1 MSYGIKTFGDDGYIN
16 LHSDY
21 SSLVYVGEFTKTT
34 NPVRPVYE
42 GDYANAI
49 LDYNKVNNYDQGWL
63 VQYEFEFDTDNLIP
77 FYRPNYN
84 GQEIGI
90 IDVVNE
96 GDVWVVN
103 VLFKG
108 DAGNFPRIFA
118 FAPLTDIPTVTLSD
132 SGIAVYDEDSQ
143 LVFTDSQPP
152 LRIDDVLTVQHPTS
166 IKTGARGSCGRNG
179 TNCHIDFTSDQT
191 TTHTGTVNNTNSKIY
206 HVVPSAYG
214 GLAFLNEGTFERSC
228 GFLGWGD
235 RKYAWGYRSWSS
247 FRGTLTHPYGTANH
261 NTGWLGD
268 FSGALYQ
275 QVSGSC
281 GYGGF
286 LGALIGIVAVVFTGG
301 IGLALIGGALAGFVV
316 GELTSPTSPSLKAYE
331 NDEIFDQNSSYELL
345 VTDAAYYNIDAANG
359 IDDSIN
365 YEDLTYY
372 YDTSPK
378 TYWQN
383 TSVEFENGTGIATTI
398 QVYWNGALVS
408 EGTTIG
414 EFSTSFTTGNGDT
427 YIRGALEDTDVT
439 TTYNNLIGNF
449 LSFEDKYKI
458 ARVAYGQEPSGDASD
473 DDDDDDSDS
482 NVPSD
487 IPELY
492 AGVDGYKAGSFSG
505 TSTWITY
512 WSGSAA
518 SASGANTN
526 NFIMYNGQ
534 FMFFDFN
541 NATTGTSTTSVTAND
556 GRTYYRGASHPEDGN
571 PYTGFNNGYSYTF
584 FGVGRE

>member
-1 MSYGIKTFGDDGYIN
+1 MSYGIKTFDDDGYVN

-21 SSLVYVGEFTKTT
+21 SSLVYVGEFTKIT

-42 GDYANAI
+42 GEFSIAI

-77 FYRPNYN
+77 FYRPNFD

-90 IDVVNE
+90 VDVVNE
-96 GDVWVVN
+96 GNTWIIN
-103 VLFKG
+103 ALFKG
-108 DAGNFPRIFA
+108 DAGNFPRFFA

-132 SGIAVYDEDSQ
+132 NGLAVYDEDSQ

-152 LRIDDVLTVQHPTS
+152 LRIDDVLTVQHPTN
-166 IKTGARGSCGRNG
+166 IRTAYRGTCGRDG
-179 TNCHIDFTSDQT
+179 TNCHVNFTSDQT

-214 GLAFLNEGTFERSC
+214 GLAFDNDGTFERSC
-228 GFLGWGD
+228 GLFGWGD
-235 RKYAWGYRSWSS
+235 RKYAWAYRSWSS
-247 FRGTLTHPYGTANH
+247 FRGTMVHPYGTAEH
-261 NTGWLGD
+261 ITGWLGD

-275 QVSGSC
+275 QKSGSC

-286 LGALIGIVAVVFTGG
+286 LGALIGIAAVVFTGG
-301 IGLALIGGALAGFVV
+301 IGLALVGGALAGFVV
-316 GELTSPTSPSLKAYE
+316 GELTSPTAPGLKAYE
-331 NDEIFDQNSSYELL
+331 NDEVFDQNSSYELL
-345 VTDAAYYNIDAANG
+345 VTDATYYDIAAANG

-365 YEDLTYY
+365 YADLTYY
-372 YDTSPK
+372 YNTNPK
-378 TYWQN
+378 TYWMN
-383 TSVEFENGTGIATTI
+383 SSVEFEGGTNIATTI
-398 QVYWNGALVS
+398 EIYWNGALVNA
-408 EGTTIG
+408 GATVG
-414 EFSTSFTTGNGDT
+414 EFSTSFTAGNGDT

-439 TTYNNLIGNF
+439 TTYNEIIGNF
-449 LSFEDKYKI
+449 LTFADKYKI

-492 AGVDGYKAGSFSG
+492 AGVSAYKAGTFSG
-505 TSTWITY
+505 ASFWMSFY
-512 WSGSAA
+512 SSADPDG
-518 SASGANTN
+518 GALV
-526 NFIMYNGQ
+526 IYNGQ
-534 FMFFDFN
+534 FMFIDFSN
-541 NATTGTSTTSVTAND
+541 FSNKNTTTVTGSD

-571 PYTGFNNGYSYTF
+571 PYTVNGFNYLYYGI
-584 FGVGRE
+584 GRE

>member
-1 MSYGIKTFGDDGYIN
+1 MSYGIKTFDDDGYIN

-152 LRIDDVLTVQHPTS
+152 LRIDDVLTVQHPAS
-166 IKTGARGSCGRNG
+166 IKTGARGSCGRDG
-179 TNCHIDFTSDQT
+179 TNCHVDFTSDQT

-214 GLAFLNEGTFERSC
+214 GLAFDNNGTFERSC
-228 GFLGWGD
+228 GLFGWGD

-378 TYWQN
+378 TYWKN
-383 TSVEFENGTGIATTI
+383 SSVEFENGTGIATTI
-398 QVYWNGALVS
+398 EVYWNGALVS
-408 EGTTIG
+408 EGTTVG

-427 YIRGALEDTDVT
+427 YIRGALEDTDVV

-449 LSFEDKYKI
+449 LTFEDKYKI

-492 AGVDGYKAGSFSG
+492 AGVAAYKNGTYAGASFWISFYSSGDPDG
-505 TSTWITY
+505 
-512 WSGSAA
+512 
-518 SASGANTN
+518 GALVL
-526 NFIMYNGQ
+526 YNGT
-534 FMFFDFN
+534 FMFIDFN
-541 NATTGTSTTSVTAND
+541 NFSNKDTTSVTGSD

-571 PYTGFNNGYSYTF
+571 PYTSGVLSYRYY
-584 FGVGRE
+584 GVGRE

>member
-49 LDYNKVNNYDQGWL
+49 VDYNKVNNYDQGWL

-152 LRIDDVLTVQHPTS
+152 LRIDDVLTVQHPAS
-166 IKTGARGSCGRNG
+166 IKTGARGSCGRDG

-214 GLAFLNEGTFERSC
+214 GLAFDNEGTFERSC
-228 GFLGWGD
+228 GLFGWGD
-235 RKYAWGYRSWSS
+235 RKYAWAYRSWSS

-268 FSGALYQ
+268 FSGAMYQ
-275 QVSGSC
+275 QKSGSC

-345 VTDAAYYNIDAANG
+345 VTDAAYYNIDAATG
-359 IDDSIN
+359 IDNSIN

-378 TYWQN
+378 TYWKN
-383 TSVEFENGTGIATTI
+383 SSIEFENGTDIATTI
-398 QVYWNGALVS
+398 EVYWNGALVS

-427 YIRGALEDTDVT
+427 YIRGALEDTNT
-439 TTYNNLIGNF
+439 TPTYNNLIGTF
-449 LSFEDKYKI
+449 LTFEDKYKI
-458 ARVAYGQEPSGDASD
+458 ARVAYGQEPSGGAS

-492 AGVDGYKAGSFSG
+492 AGVDGYKAGSFSN
-505 TSTWITY
+505 TNAWITY
-512 WSGSAA
+512 WSGSA
-518 SASGANTN
+518 SSTSGVNTN
-526 NFIMYNGQ
+526 NFIIYNGQ
-534 FMFFDFN
+534 FVFFDFN
-541 NATTGTSTTSVTAND
+541 NATTGTSTTSVTGND

-571 PYTGFNNGYSYTF
+571 PFTGFNNGYSYTF

>member
-152 LRIDDVLTVQHPTS
+152 LRIDDVLTVQHPAS
-166 IKTGARGSCGRNG
+166 IKTGARGSCGRDG

-214 GLAFLNEGTFERSC
+214 GLAFDNEGTFERSC
-228 GFLGWGD
+228 GLFGWGD
-235 RKYAWGYRSWSS
+235 RKYAWAYRSWSS

-268 FSGALYQ
+268 FSGAMYQ
-275 QVSGSC
+275 QKSGSC

-378 TYWQN
+378 TYWKN
-383 TSVEFENGTGIATTI
+383 SSVEFENGTGIATTI
-398 QVYWNGALVS
+398 EVYWNGALVS

-427 YIRGALEDTDVT
+427 YIRGALEDTDVV

-449 LSFEDKYKI
+449 LTFEDKYKI

-473 DDDDDDSDS
+473 DDDDDSDS

-492 AGVDGYKAGSFSG
+492 AGVAGWKSTSFSSSSFWG
-505 TSTWITY
+505 VYTSST
-512 WSGSAA
+512 
-518 SASGANTN
+518 NTTGN
-526 NFIMYNGQ
+526 AFVLYNGQ
-534 FMFFDFN
+534 FTFLDFN
-541 NATTGTSTTSVTAND
+541 NFSNSDTTSVTGSD

-571 PYTGFNNGYSYTF
+571 PYTLNGYDYLF
-584 FGVGRE
+584 YGVGRE

>member
-49 LDYNKVNNYDQGWL
+49 VDYNKVNNYDQGWL

-77 FYRPNYN
+77 FYRPNYD
-84 GQEIGI
+84 GQEVGI

-152 LRIDDVLTVQHPTS
+152 LRIDDVLTVQHPAS
-166 IKTGARGSCGRNG
+166 IKTGARGSCGRDG
-179 TNCHIDFTSDQT
+179 TNCHVDFTSDQT

-214 GLAFLNEGTFERSC
+214 GLAFDNEGTFERSC
-228 GFLGWGD
+228 GLFGWGD
-235 RKYAWGYRSWSS
+235 RKYAWAYRSWSS

-268 FSGALYQ
+268 FSGAMYQ
-275 QVSGSC
+275 QKSGSC

-345 VTDAAYYNIDAANG
+345 VTDAAYYNIDAATG
-359 IDDSIN
+359 IDNSIN

-378 TYWQN
+378 TYWKN
-383 TSVEFENGTGIATTI
+383 SSIEFEDGTDITTTI
-398 QVYWNGALVS
+398 EVYWNGALVS
-408 EGTTIG
+408 QGTTIG

-427 YIRGALEDTDVT
+427 YIRGALEDTDT
-439 TTYNNLIGNF
+439 TPTYNTLIGNF
-449 LSFEDKYKI
+449 LTFEDKYKI
-458 ARVAYGQEPSGDASD
+458 ARVAYGQEPSGDAS

-492 AGVDGYKAGSFSG
+492 AGVDGYKAGSFSN
-505 TSTWITY
+505 TTTWITY
-512 WSGSAA
+512 WSGSA
-518 SASGANTN
+518 SSTSGVNTN
-526 NFIMYNGQ
+526 NFIIYNGQ
-534 FMFFDFN
+534 FVFFDFN
-541 NATTGTSTTSVTAND
+541 NATTGTSTTSVTGND

-571 PYTGFNNGYSYTF
+571 PFTGFNNGYSYTF

>member
-1 MSYGIKTFGDDGYIN
+1 MSYGIKTFDDDGYVN

-21 SSLVYVGEFTKTT
+21 SSLVYVGEFTKIT

-42 GDYANAI
+42 GEFSIAI

-77 FYRPNYN
+77 FYRPNFD

-90 IDVVNE
+90 VDVVNE
-96 GDVWVVN
+96 GNTWIIN
-103 VLFKG
+103 ALFKG
-108 DAGNFPRIFA
+108 DAGNFPRFFA

-132 SGIAVYDEDSQ
+132 NGLAVYDEDEQ

-152 LRIDDVLTVQHPTS
+152 LRIDDVLTVQHPTNIRTAS
-166 IKTGARGSCGRNG
+166 RGTCGRDG
-179 TNCHIDFTSDQT
+179 TNCHVNFTSDQT

-214 GLAFLNEGTFERSC
+214 GLAFDNDGTFERSC
-228 GFLGWGD
+228 GLFGWGD
-235 RKYAWGYRSWSS
+235 RKYAWAYRSWSS
-247 FRGTLTHPYGTANH
+247 FRGTMVHPYGTAEH
-261 NTGWLGD
+261 TTGWLGD

-275 QVSGSC
+275 QKSGSC

-286 LGALIGIVAVVFTGG
+286 LGALIGIAAVVFTGG
-301 IGLALIGGALAGFVV
+301 IGLALVGGALAGFVV
-316 GELTSPTSPSLKAYE
+316 GELTSPTAPGLKAYE
-331 NDEIFDQNSSYELL
+331 NDEVFDQNSSYELL
-345 VTDAAYYNIDAANG
+345 VTDATYYDIDAANG
-359 IDDSIN
+359 IDNSIN
-365 YEDLTYY
+365 YADLTYY
-372 YDTSPK
+372 YNTNPK
-378 TYWQN
+378 TYWKN
-383 TSVEFENGTGIATTI
+383 SSVEFVSGTNIATTI
-398 QVYWNGALVS
+398 EIYWNGALVND
-408 EGTTIG
+408 GTTVG
-414 EFSTSFTTGNGDT
+414 EFSTSFTAGNGDT

-439 TTYNNLIGNF
+439 TTYNSLIGNF
-449 LSFEDKYKI
+449 LTFADKYKI
-458 ARVAYGQEPSGDASD
+458 ARVAYGQEPSGGAS

-492 AGVDGYKAGSFSG
+492 AGVDGYKAGSFSN
-505 TSTWITY
+505 TTAWITY
-512 WSGSAA
+512 WSGSA
-518 SASGANTN
+518 SSTSGTNTN
-526 NFIMYNGQ
+526 NFIIYNGQ
-534 FMFFDFN
+534 FVFFDFN

>member
-77 FYRPNYN
+77 FYRPNYD

-152 LRIDDVLTVQHPTS
+152 LRIDDVLTVQHPAS
-166 IKTGARGSCGRNG
+166 IKTGARGSCGRDG
-179 TNCHIDFTSDQT
+179 TNCHVDFTSDQT

-214 GLAFLNEGTFERSC
+214 GLAFDNEGTFERSC
-228 GFLGWGD
+228 GLFGWGD
-235 RKYAWGYRSWSS
+235 RKYAWAYRSWSS

-261 NTGWLGD
+261 N
-268 FSGALYQ
+268 
-275 QVSGSC
+275 
-281 GYGGF
+281 
-286 LGALIGIVAVVFTGG
+286 
-301 IGLALIGGALAGFVV
+301 
-316 GELTSPTSPSLKAYE
+316 
-331 NDEIFDQNSSYELL
+331 
-345 VTDAAYYNIDAANG
+345 
-359 IDDSIN
+359 
-365 YEDLTYY
+365 
-372 YDTSPK
+372 
-378 TYWQN
+378 
-383 TSVEFENGTGIATTI
+383 
-398 QVYWNGALVS
+398 
-408 EGTTIG
+408 
-414 EFSTSFTTGNGDT
+414 
-427 YIRGALEDTDVT
+427 
-439 TTYNNLIGNF
+439 
-449 LSFEDKYKI
+449 
-458 ARVAYGQEPSGDASD
+458 
-473 DDDDDDSDS
+473 
-482 NVPSD
+482 
-487 IPELY
+487 
-492 AGVDGYKAGSFSG
+492 
-505 TSTWITY
+505 
-512 WSGSAA
+512 
-518 SASGANTN
+518 
-526 NFIMYNGQ
+526 
-534 FMFFDFN
+534 
-541 NATTGTSTTSVTAND
+541 
-556 GRTYYRGASHPEDGN
+556 
-571 PYTGFNNGYSYTF
+571 
-584 FGVGRE
+584 

>member
-77 FYRPNYN
+77 FYRPNYD

-152 LRIDDVLTVQHPTS
+152 LRIDDVLTVQHPAS
-166 IKTGARGSCGRNG
+166 IKTGARGSCGRDG
-179 TNCHIDFTSDQT
+179 TNCHVDFTSDQT

-214 GLAFLNEGTFERSC
+214 GLAFDNEGTFERSC
-228 GFLGWGD
+228 GLFGWGD
-235 RKYAWGYRSWSS
+235 RKYAWAYRSWSS

-345 VTDAAYYNIDAANG
+345 VTDAAYYNIDAATG
-359 IDDSIN
+359 IDNSIN

-378 TYWQN
+378 TYWKN
-383 TSVEFENGTGIATTI
+383 SSIEFEDGTDIATTI
-398 QVYWNGALVS
+398 EVYWNGALVS

-427 YIRGALEDTDVT
+427 YIRGALEDTDT
-439 TTYNNLIGNF
+439 TPTYNTLIGNF
-449 LSFEDKYKI
+449 LTFEDRYKI

-473 DDDDDDSDS
+473 DDDVDDSDS

-492 AGVDGYKAGSFSG
+492 AGVSAYKTGTFSG
-505 TSTWITY
+505 ASFWMSFY
-512 WSGSAA
+512 SSADPDG
-518 SASGANTN
+518 GALV
-526 NFIMYNGQ
+526 IYNGQ
-534 FMFFDFN
+534 FMFIDFSN
-541 NATTGTSTTSVTAND
+541 FSNKNTTTVTGSD

-571 PYTGFNNGYSYTF
+571 PYTVNGFNYLYYGI
-584 FGVGRE
+584 GRE

>member
-49 LDYNKVNNYDQGWL
+49 VDYNKVNNYDQGWL

-77 FYRPNYN
+77 FYRPNYD
-84 GQEIGI
+84 GQELGI

-118 FAPLTDIPTVTLSD
+118 FAPLTDIPSVTLSD

-152 LRIDDVLTVQHPTS
+152 LRIDDVLTVQHPAS
-166 IKTGARGSCGRNG
+166 IKTGARGSCGRDG
-179 TNCHIDFTSDQT
+179 TNCHVDFTSDQT

-214 GLAFLNEGTFERSC
+214 GLAFDNEGTFERSC
-228 GFLGWGD
+228 GLFGWGD
-235 RKYAWGYRSWSS
+235 RKYAWAYRSWSS

-345 VTDAAYYNIDAANG
+345 VTDAAYYNIDAATG
-359 IDDSIN
+359 IDNSIN

-378 TYWQN
+378 TYWKN
-383 TSVEFENGTGIATTI
+383 SSIEFEDGTDIATTI
-398 QVYWNGALVS
+398 EVYWNGALVS

-427 YIRGALEDTDVT
+427 YIRGALEDTDT
-439 TTYNNLIGNF
+439 TPTYNTLIGNF
-449 LSFEDKYKI
+449 LTFEDRYKI

-473 DDDDDDSDS
+473 DDDDDSDS

-492 AGVDGYKAGSFSG
+492 AGVSAYKTGTFSG
-505 TSTWITY
+505 ASFWMSFY
-512 WSGSAA
+512 SSADPDG
-518 SASGANTN
+518 GALV
-526 NFIMYNGQ
+526 IYNGQ
-534 FMFFDFN
+534 FMFIDFSN
-541 NATTGTSTTSVTAND
+541 FSNKNTTTVTGSD

-571 PYTGFNNGYSYTF
+571 PYTVNGFNYLYYGI
-584 FGVGRE
+584 GRE

>member
-49 LDYNKVNNYDQGWL
+49 LDYDKVNKYDQGWL

-84 GQEIGI
+84 GQELGI

-152 LRIDDVLTVQHPTS
+152 LRIDDVLTVQHPAS
-166 IKTGARGSCGRNG
+166 IKTGARGSCGRDG

-345 VTDAAYYNIDAANG
+345 VTDATYYNIDAATG
-359 IDDSIN
+359 IDNSIN

-378 TYWQN
+378 TYWKN
-383 TSVEFENGTGIATTI
+383 SSIEFENGTDIATTI
-398 QVYWNGALVS
+398 EVYWNGALVS

-427 YIRGALEDTDVT
+427 YIRGALEDTAT
-439 TTYNNLIGNF
+439 TPTYNALIGTF
-449 LSFEDKYKI
+449 ITFEDKYKI
-458 ARVAYGQEPSGDASD
+458 ARVAYGQEPTGDAS

-492 AGVDGYKAGSFSG
+492 AGVAAWKSISYSSSSFWGVFTSSTNTAGNAFVL
-505 TSTWITY
+505 
-512 WSGSAA
+512 
-518 SASGANTN
+518 
-526 NFIMYNGQ
+526 YNGQ
-534 FMFFDFN
+534 FTFLDFN
-541 NATTGTSTTSVTAND
+541 NFSNSDTTSVTGSD

-571 PYTGFNNGYSYTF
+571 PYTTNGIDYLFY
-584 FGVGRE
+584 GVGRE

>member
-1 MSYGIKTFGDDGYIN
+1 MSYGIKTFDDEGYVN

-21 SSLVYVGEFTKTT
+21 SSLVYVGEFTKIT

-42 GDYANAI
+42 GDYSIAI
-49 LDYNKVNNYDQGWL
+49 LDYNKNNKYDQGWL
-63 VQYEFEFDTDNLIP
+63 VQYEFDFDTDNLVP
-77 FYRPNYN
+77 FYRPDYN

-90 IDVVNE
+90 VDVVNE
-96 GDVWVVN
+96 GNKWIIN
-103 VLFKG
+103 ALFKG
-108 DAGNFPRIFA
+108 DAGNFPRFFA

-166 IKTGARGSCGRNG
+166 IRTGARGTCGRNG
-179 TNCHIDFTSDQT
+179 TNCHINFTSDQS

-214 GLAFLNEGTFERSC
+214 GLAFSNEGTFERSC

-247 FRGTLTHPYGTANH
+247 FRGTLTHPYGTADH

-275 QVSGSC
+275 QVNGSC

-301 IGLALIGGALAGFVV
+301 IGLALVGGALAGFVV
-316 GELTSPTSPSLKAYE
+316 GELTSPTAPGLKAYE

-345 VTDAAYYNIDAANG
+345 VTDAAYYNIDSATG
-359 IDDSIN
+359 LLDSISLS
-365 YEDLTYY
+365 DLTYY
-372 YDTSPK
+372 YDTNPK
-378 TYWQN
+378 TYWMN
-383 TSVEFENGTGIATTI
+383 TSVEFESGTNIATTI
-398 QVYWNGALVS
+398 NVYWNGALVN
-408 EGTTIG
+408 EGTTVG
-414 EFSTSFTTGNGDT
+414 EFSTSFTAANGDT
-427 YIRGALEDTDVT
+427 YIRGALEDSEAVT
-439 TTYNNLIGNF
+439 VYNNLVGNF
-449 LSFEDKYKI
+449 ISFQDKYKI

-473 DDDDDDSDS
+473 DDDDDSDS

-492 AGVDGYKAGSFSG
+492 AGVAGWKSTSFSSSSFWGVFTSATNTAG
-505 TSTWITY
+505 TAFVI
-512 WSGSAA
+512 
-518 SASGANTN
+518 
-526 NFIMYNGQ
+526 YNGQ
-534 FMFFDFN
+534 FTFLDFN
-541 NATTGTSTTSVTAND
+541 NFSTGDTTSVTGSD

-571 PYTGFNNGYSYTF
+571 PYTANGYNYLF
-584 FGVGRE
+584 YGVGRE

>member
-1 MSYGIKTFGDDGYIN
+1 MSYGIKTFDDEGYIN

-21 SSLVYVGEFTKTT
+21 SSLVYVGEFTKIT

-42 GDYANAI
+42 GEFSIAI

-63 VQYEFEFDTDNLIP
+63 VQYEFDFDTDNLIP
-77 FYRPNYN
+77 FYRPNYD

-90 IDVVNE
+90 VDVVNE
-96 GDVWVVN
+96 GDKWIIN
-103 VLFKG
+103 ALFTG
-108 DAGNFPRIFA
+108 DAGNFPRFFA

-132 SGIAVYDEDSQ
+132 NGLAVYDEDEQ

-152 LRIDDVLTVQHPTS
+152 LRIDDVLSVQHPTN
-166 IKTGARGSCGRNG
+166 IRTGARGSCGRDG
-179 TNCHIDFTSDQT
+179 TNCHVNFTSDQT
-191 TTHTGTVNNTNSKIY
+191 TTHTGTVNNTNSKLY

-214 GLAFLNEGTFERSC
+214 GLAFDNNGTFERSC
-228 GFLGWGD
+228 GLFGWGD
-235 RKYAWGYRSWSS
+235 RKYAWAYRSWSS
-247 FRGTLTHPYGTANH
+247 FRGTMTHPYGTANH

-275 QVSGSC
+275 QKSGSC

-286 LGALIGIVAVVFTGG
+286 LGALIGIAAVVFTGG
-301 IGLALIGGALAGFVV
+301 IGLALVGGALAGFVV
-316 GELTSPTSPSLKAYE
+316 GELTSPTAPGLKAYE

-345 VTDAAYYNIDAANG
+345 VTDATYYNINAANG

-365 YEDLTYY
+365 YADLTYY
-372 YDTSPK
+372 YNTNPK
-378 TYWQN
+378 TYWKN
-383 TSVEFENGTGIATTI
+383 SSIEFENGTGIATTI
-398 QVYWNGALVS
+398 EVYWNGALVS

-427 YIRGALEDTDVT
+427 YIRGALEDTDVV

-449 LSFEDKYKI
+449 LTFQDKYKI
-458 ARVAYGQEPSGDASD
+458 ARVAYGQEPSGDAS

-492 AGVDGYKAGSFSG
+492 AGVDGYKAGSFSN
-505 TSTWITY
+505 TTTWITY
-512 WSGSAA
+512 WSGSA
-518 SASGANTN
+518 SSTSGVNTN
-526 NFIMYNGQ
+526 NFIIYNGQ
-534 FMFFDFN
+534 FVFFDFN
-541 NATTGTSTTSVTAND
+541 NATTGTSTTSVTGND

>member
-49 LDYNKVNNYDQGWL
+49 LDYDKVNNYDQGWL

-77 FYRPNYN
+77 FYRPNYD
-84 GQEIGI
+84 GQEVGI

-143 LVFTDSQPP
+143 LVFTDSKPP
-152 LRIDDVLTVQHPTS
+152 LRIDDVLTVQHPAS
-166 IKTGARGSCGRNG
+166 IKTGARGSCGRAG

-214 GLAFLNEGTFERSC
+214 GLAFDNEGTFERSC

-235 RKYAWGYRSWSS
+235 RKYAWAYRSWSS

-268 FSGALYQ
+268 FSGAMYQ

-345 VTDAAYYNIDAANG
+345 VTDAAYYNIDAATG
-359 IDDSIN
+359 IDNSIN

-378 TYWQN
+378 TYWKN
-383 TSVEFENGTGIATTI
+383 SSIEFENGTDIATTI
-398 QVYWNGALVS
+398 EVYWNGALVS

-427 YIRGALEDTDVT
+427 YIRGALEDTDT
-439 TTYNNLIGNF
+439 TPTYNNLIGTF
-449 LSFEDKYKI
+449 LTFEDKYKI
-458 ARVAYGQEPSGDASD
+458 GRVAYGQEPSGDAS

-492 AGVDGYKAGSFSG
+492 AGVDGYKAGSFSN
-505 TSTWITY
+505 TTTWITY
-512 WSGSAA
+512 WSGSA
-518 SASGANTN
+518 SSTSGVNTN
-526 NFIMYNGQ
+526 NFIIYNGQ
-534 FMFFDFN
+534 FVFFDFN
-541 NATTGTSTTSVTAND
+541 NATTGTSTTSVTGND

-571 PYTGFNNGYSYTF
+571 PFTGFNNGYSYTF

>member
-77 FYRPNYN
+77 FYRPNYD

-152 LRIDDVLTVQHPTS
+152 LRIDDVLTVQHPAS
-166 IKTGARGSCGRNG
+166 IKTGARGSCGRDG

-214 GLAFLNEGTFERSC
+214 GLAFDNEGTFERSC
-228 GFLGWGD
+228 GLFGWGD
-235 RKYAWGYRSWSS
+235 RKYAWAYRSWSS

-268 FSGALYQ
+268 FSGAMYQ
-275 QVSGSC
+275 QKSGSC

-286 LGALIGIVAVVFTGG
+286 LGALIGIAAVVFTGG
-301 IGLALIGGALAGFVV
+301 IGLALIGGALTGFVV
-316 GELTSPTSPSLKAYE
+316 GSLTSPTSPSLKAYE

-378 TYWQN
+378 TYWKN
-383 TSVEFENGTGIATTI
+383 SSIEFEDGTDITTTI
-398 QVYWNGALVS
+398 EVYWNGALVS

-427 YIRGALEDTDVT
+427 YIRGALEDTDT
-439 TTYNNLIGNF
+439 TPTYNTLIGNF
-449 LSFEDKYKI
+449 LTFEDKYKI

-473 DDDDDDSDS
+473 DDDDDSDS

-492 AGVDGYKAGSFSG
+492 AGVSAYKAGTFSG
-505 TSTWITY
+505 ASFWMSFY
-512 WSGSAA
+512 SSADPDG
-518 SASGANTN
+518 GALV
-526 NFIMYNGQ
+526 IYNGQ
-534 FMFFDFN
+534 FLFIDFSN
-541 NATTGTSTTSVTAND
+541 FSNKDTTTVTGSD

-571 PYTGFNNGYSYTF
+571 PYTVNGFNYLYYGI
-584 FGVGRE
+584 GRE

>member
-21 SSLVYVGEFTKTT
+21 SSLVYVGEFSKTT

-49 LDYNKVNNYDQGWL
+49 LDYDKVNKYDQGWL

-84 GQEIGI
+84 GQEVGI

-152 LRIDDVLTVQHPTS
+152 LRIDDVLTVQHPAS
-166 IKTGARGSCGRNG
+166 IKTGARGSCGRDG

-214 GLAFLNEGTFERSC
+214 GLAFDNEGTFERSC

-235 RKYAWGYRSWSS
+235 RKYAWAYRSWSS

-268 FSGALYQ
+268 FSGAMYQ
-275 QVSGSC
+275 QKSGSC

-345 VTDAAYYNIDAANG
+345 VTDAAYYNIDAATG
-359 IDDSIN
+359 IDNSIN

-378 TYWQN
+378 TYWKN
-383 TSVEFENGTGIATTI
+383 ASIEFENGTGIATTI
-398 QVYWNGALVS
+398 EVYWNGALVS

-427 YIRGALEDTDVT
+427 YIRGALEDTAT
-439 TTYNNLIGNF
+439 TPTYNALIGTF
-449 LSFEDKYKI
+449 ITFEDKYKI
-458 ARVAYGQEPSGDASD
+458 ARVAYGQEPTGDAS

-492 AGVDGYKAGSFSG
+492 AGVDGYKAGSFSN
-505 TSTWITY
+505 TTAWITY
-512 WSGSAA
+512 WSGSA
-518 SASGANTN
+518 SSTSGVNTN

-534 FMFFDFN
+534 FAFFDFN
-541 NATTGTSTTSVTAND
+541 NATTGTSTTSVTGND

>member
-21 SSLVYVGEFTKTT
+21 SSLVYVGEFSKTT

-49 LDYNKVNNYDQGWL
+49 LDYDKVNKYDQGWL

-84 GQEIGI
+84 GQEVGI

-152 LRIDDVLTVQHPTS
+152 LRIDDVLTVQHPAS
-166 IKTGARGSCGRNG
+166 IKTGARGSCGRDG

-214 GLAFLNEGTFERSC
+214 GLAFDNEGTFERSC

-345 VTDAAYYNIDAANG
+345 VTDATYYNIDAATG
-359 IDDSIN
+359 IDNSIN

-378 TYWQN
+378 TYWKN
-383 TSVEFENGTGIATTI
+383 SSIEFENGTDIATTI
-398 QVYWNGALVS
+398 EVYWNGALVS

-427 YIRGALEDTDVT
+427 YIRGALEDTAT
-439 TTYNNLIGNF
+439 TPTYNALIGTF
-449 LSFEDKYKI
+449 ITFEDKYKI
-458 ARVAYGQEPSGDASD
+458 ARVAYGQEPTGDAS
-473 DDDDDDSDS
+473 DDDDDSDS

-492 AGVDGYKAGSFSG
+492 AGVAAWKSISYSSSSFWGVFTSSTNTAGNAFVL
-505 TSTWITY
+505 
-512 WSGSAA
+512 
-518 SASGANTN
+518 
-526 NFIMYNGQ
+526 YNGQ
-534 FMFFDFN
+534 FTFLDFN
-541 NATTGTSTTSVTAND
+541 NFSNSDTTSVTGSD

-571 PYTGFNNGYSYTF
+571 PYTTNGIDYRFY
-584 FGVGRE
+584 GVGRE